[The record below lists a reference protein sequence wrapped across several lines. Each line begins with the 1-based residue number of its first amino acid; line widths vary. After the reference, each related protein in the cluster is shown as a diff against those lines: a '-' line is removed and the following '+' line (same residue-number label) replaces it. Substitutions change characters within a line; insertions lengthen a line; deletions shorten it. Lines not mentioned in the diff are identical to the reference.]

1 MSADSENETSL
12 LSKLGPADEP
22 CYRKEGVL
30 FRSDRMKITYDTP
43 VVITFAT
50 LSLAVLVVDTMT
62 GYWLSRHLLLSPG
75 TFEPLRFGFWT
86 GLIAH
91 IFGHGG
97 ASHYVANFSLILIL
111 GPILERRYGSALLA
125 LMMFFTALA
134 TGILNLIFFDHS
146 ILGASGIAFMMVG
159 LTPMVAGRAGSIPV
173 TAIIV
178 PVLWIGGEV
187 VAAFTPDEVSRFAH
201 ILGGIIGGGF
211 GYLLREFF
219 LDRRE

>member
-1 MSADSENETSL
+1 
-12 LSKLGPADEP
+12 
-22 CYRKEGVL
+22 
-30 FRSDRMKITYDTP
+30 MKITYDTP

-62 GYWLSRHLLLSPG
+62 NFWLSRNLLLSPG
-75 TFEPLRFGFWT
+75 TFEPLRVGFWT
-86 GLIAH
+86 GLVGH

-97 ASHYVANFSLILIL
+97 IGHYVGNFSLILIL
-111 GPILERRYGSALLA
+111 GPILERRYGSLLLA

-134 TGILNLIFFDHS
+134 TGVLNLVFFDNA

-159 LTPMVAGRAGSIPV
+159 LTPMVAGRGGSIPV

-178 PVLWIGGEV
+178 PVLWIGGEI
-187 VAAFTPDEVSRFAH
+187 VAALIPDEVSRFAH

-219 LDRRE
+219 LHRRE